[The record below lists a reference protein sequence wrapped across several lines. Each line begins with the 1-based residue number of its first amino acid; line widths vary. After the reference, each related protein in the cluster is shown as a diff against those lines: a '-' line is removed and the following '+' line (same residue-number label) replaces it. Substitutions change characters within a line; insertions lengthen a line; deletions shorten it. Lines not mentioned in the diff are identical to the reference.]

1 MIEGK
6 KIGRFCSL
14 GLKKII
20 IERIFKIGALVLI
33 LAQQARY
40 HLKADND
47 VDCSNEAAEYITIM
61 VSECSH
67 QSLSSFDTL
76 S

>member
-1 MIEGK
+1 MRVK
-6 KIGRFCSL
+6 KLAGCVLWGF
-14 GLKKII
+14 KKII
-20 IERIFKIGALVLI
+20 IVRIFKIGALVLI